1 MTFSPSRALR
11 HPAWIACLFLLA
23 TNDHLL
29 KGAGVLPGWLT
40 GKASDFAGL
49 FVAPA
54 LLALVLRAR
63 SKRVVAIAHVAV
75 ALGFAVVKAWEPATR
90 ACEAALGVVVPG
102 SRMWTDPT
110 DLVALPMVAL
120 SWIVLA
126 PRMAPIAATPAR
138 STALGERALAA
149 LGAVACFATSA
160 PTEPVVSGLKNDT
173 GSDLAVEVRP
183 VRTDVTLDL
192 DAVANVPSLPIAPDT
207 LAAGAWAP
215 STVKSYD
222 TLPMRFDSIAT
233 ESSGERYRAAL
244 VRFPSSAQ
252 TFLVAAGSNIGIDG
266 PSLRATGAPNG
277 RFALTGPGLLV
288 WALDDA
294 LLCAAS
300 QPKSGS
306 PFSFRADAIDPNQ
319 TYAIKRMTEGAKSC
333 RTLDVEDTKG
343 KSESVELCLPAGM
356 FPFVVGERVWFTR
369 RQRGLEVRSLESSVA
384 LAFDE
389 LEIGSVATEIA
400 GAKLSARSE
409 VTCFERDAA
418 CGGLTAPVA
427 FAVQAP
433 DGKVSRVAGGETTS
447 FTNGA
452 GARVEIAL
460 PASGNRAL
468 SLSGCSLDAPAAAG
482 PVAVSLV
489 RPAS

>member
-1 MTFSPSRALR
+1 MTFSPLRALR
-11 HPAWIACLFLLA
+11 HPAWIACLVLLA
-23 TNDHLL
+23 TNDHVL

-54 LLALVLRAR
+54 LLALIARAR
-63 SKRVVAIAHVAV
+63 SKRAV
-75 ALGFAVVKAWEPATR
+75 ALAHLAVAIGFAVVKTWSPATR
-90 ACEAALGVVVPG
+90 ACEAALGVLAPG

-126 PRMAPIAATPAR
+126 PRMAPPASAPLR
-138 STALGERALAA
+138 ATALAERALAA
-149 LGAVACFATSA
+149 FGAVACFATSA
-160 PTEPVVSGLKNDT
+160 PVEPVVSGLKNDT

-215 STVKSYD
+215 STIKSYD

-233 ESSGERYRAAL
+233 ESSSERYQAAL

-252 TFLVAAGSNIGIDG
+252 TFLVAVGSNVGFGG
-266 PSLRATGAPNG
+266 PDLRATGAPNG

-288 WALDDA
+288 WALDDT
-294 LLCAAS
+294 LLCAAA
-300 QPKSGS
+300 QPKPGA

-319 TYAIKRMTEGAKSC
+319 TYAIKRVSEGAKSC
-333 RTLDVEDTKG
+333 RTLEVEDTKG
-343 KSESVELCLPAGM
+343 KNESVELCLPAGM
-356 FPFVVGERVWFTR
+356 FPFVVGERVWFTQR
-369 RQRGLEVRSLESSVA
+369 PRGLEVRSLESSVA

-389 LEIGSVATEIA
+389 VEIGSVATEIA
-400 GAKLSARSE
+400 GAKLSARQDAA
-409 VTCFERDAA
+409 CFERDAA
-418 CGGLTAPVA
+418 CGGLTAPLG

-433 DGKVSRVAGGETTS
+433 DGKVSRVAGGETAT
-447 FTNGA
+447 FTNVA

-468 SLSGCSLDAPAAAG
+468 SLSGCSLAAPTAG
-482 PVAVSLV
+482 PVVVSLV